1 MELLNEL
8 DDVLD
13 EELEELEEL
22 VELCALVSGSDE
34 VAEPP
39 RIGAP

>member
-1 MELLNEL
+1 VELLNEL

-13 EELEELEEL
+13 EELEEL